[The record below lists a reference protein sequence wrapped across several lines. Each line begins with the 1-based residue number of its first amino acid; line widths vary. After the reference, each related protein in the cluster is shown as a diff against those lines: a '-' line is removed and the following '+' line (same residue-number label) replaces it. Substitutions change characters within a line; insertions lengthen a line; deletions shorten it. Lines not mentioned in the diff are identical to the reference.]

1 MSDTVRRGERFVTR
15 HAVRVIL
22 IDSNQSVLLLSTKD
36 ASNPDFIESWEVPGG
51 GANPNESIHETA
63 IREILEETGI
73 KLTSDDL
80 SNPLWK
86 RDVLYSYRGERRLQH
101 ETICIAH
108 INKSSPRLNLSGRE
122 PFETEDHQRYKWWS
136 VKELQNTRAT
146 LYPKSLGTHITALI
160 NQKTVEEPIEIWD

>member
-86 RDVLYSYRGERRLQH
+86 RDVLYSYRG
-101 ETICIAH
+101 A
-108 INKSSPRLNLSGRE
+108 P
-122 PFETEDHQRYKWWS
+122 P
-136 VKELQNTRAT
+136 
-146 LYPKSLGTHITALI
+146 TA
-160 NQKTVEEPIEIWD
+160 